1 MTTIMSLLRACACC
15 RGSRGPG
22 PAPPPSRNA
31 QQDCVRPAPLL
42 LVALS
47 QGACQGGWVFHSG
60 LILPLDSTKGQDT
73 WSGPTHRDPQSL

>member
-1 MTTIMSLLRACACC
+1 M
-15 RGSRGPG
+15 
-22 PAPPPSRNA
+22 
-31 QQDCVRPAPLL
+31 RPAPLL

-73 WSGPTHRDPQSL
+73 WSGPTHQDPQSL